1 MQAIVTISR
10 ALRLLRVLDPD
21 EAPEAADAKTAL
33 EALNKMMRRWE
44 ADGIALGWNTL
55 ASVDDEMTI
64 PEEAEDAVDHNL
76 ALRMRKEFGVAIDP
90 DLVSDANSLLNA
102 LRRDVN
108 VANPLAHESPGWG
121 YDTRSD
127 SYYGGRP

>member
-10 ALRLLRVLDPD
+10 ALRLLRVLDPN
-21 EAPEAADAKTAL
+21 EAPEAEDAQTAL
-33 EALNKMMRRWE
+33 QALNEMMRRWE
-44 ADGIALGWNTL
+44 ADGIALGWNTIS
-55 ASVDDEMTI
+55 AVDDEMTV
-64 PEEAEDAVDHNL
+64 PEEAYGAIAYNL
-76 ALRMRKEFGVAIDP
+76 AGELRPEYGVSIDP
-90 DLVSDANSLLNA
+90 DVVTKANSLLNA